1 MKGEKKMKSK
11 KRSLWFAGLLFL
23 LSVSV
28 GVPSAISASK
38 IMALATASLGGTY
51 YIVGSGVAEIVS
63 KALPD
68 VQINAVIAQGSVGNP
83 RLVNSKEAE
92 FGMTNYFSGMNA
104 IQGNKPFPG
113 KMAVAGICKLQY
125 SIIHLTTFA
134 NRNDINTVADLKGKK
149 IAVGPPG
156 GGGVLLFREILPFW
170 GIKFEDISPSYVSY
184 GDGSEALKDKK
195 VDMNIPHGAP
205 PLEAVSSLTV
215 QHDIK
220 LISMERDKLEA
231 INKKFP
237 YYEEAVVPAGMY
249 KGFDKNIYS
258 AGVQDILVVNST
270 MSENDVYRVTKAIH
284 DNLAALRKIHPSV
297 KDLTFDKY
305 RHSLVPLHPG
315 ALKFYKEKGIPL
327 L

>member
-1 MKGEKKMKSK
+1 MKNKKM
-11 KRSLWFAGLLFL
+11 WFTGLLFL
-23 LSVSV
+23 LSASV
-28 GVPSAISASK
+28 GAASAAAATK

-51 YIVGSGVAEIVS
+51 YIVGAGVAEIVS

-83 RLVNSKEAE
+83 RLVHTKEAE

-134 NRNDINTVADLKGKK
+134 GRNDIHTVLDLKGKK

-170 GIKFEDISPSYVSY
+170 GVKFEDITPSYVSY

-205 PLEAVSSLTV
+205 PLEAVSNLTV
-215 QHDIK
+215 QHEIK
-220 LISMERDKLEA
+220 LISMERDKLQA

-237 YYEEAVVPAGMY
+237 YYEEAVIPAGTY
-249 KGFDKNIYS
+249 KGFNKDAVS
-258 AGVQDILVVNST
+258 AGIQDILVVNASLG
-270 MSENDVYRVTKAIH
+270 EDQVYRVTKAIY

-297 KDLTFDKY
+297 KDLKFDNY
-305 RHSLVPLHPG
+305 RNSLVPLHAG

>member
-1 MKGEKKMKSK
+1 MKSK
-11 KRSLWFAGLLFL
+11 KRFLWFVGLLFL
-23 LSVSV
+23 VSVSV
-28 GVPSAISASK
+28 GVPSATAASK

-51 YIVGSGVAEIVS
+51 YIVGSGIAEIIS
-63 KALPD
+63 KTLPD
-68 VQINAVIAQGSVGNP
+68 VQVNAVIAQGSVGNP

-92 FGMTNYFSGMNA
+92 FGMTNYYSGLNA
-104 IQGNKPFPG
+104 VQGKKPFTG
-113 KMAVAGICKLQY
+113 KMAIAGICKLQY

-156 GGGVLLFREILPFW
+156 GGGVRLFREILPFW
-170 GIKFEDISPSYVSY
+170 GLKFEDITPSYVSY

-205 PLEAVSSLTV
+205 PLQAVSNLTI
-215 QHDIK
+215 QNDIK
-220 LISMERDKLEA
+220 LIYMEKDKLAA
-231 INKKFP
+231 INKEYP
-237 YYEEAVVPAGMY
+237 YYEDSVIPAGTY
-249 KGFDKNIYS
+249 KGFNKDTHSVGI
-258 AGVQDILVVNST
+258 QDILVVNASL
-270 MSENDVYRVTKAIH
+270 SEKEVYRVTKAIY

-297 KDLTFDKY
+297 KDLTFDNY

-327 L
+327 K

>member
-1 MKGEKKMKSK
+1 
-11 KRSLWFAGLLFL
+11 
-23 LSVSV
+23 V
-28 GVPSAISASK
+28 GA
-38 IMALATASLGGTY
+38 
-51 YIVGSGVAEIVS
+51 GVAEIVS

-83 RLVNSKEAE
+83 RLVHTKEAE

-134 NRNDINTVADLKGKK
+134 SRNDINTVADLKGKK

-170 GIKFEDISPSYVSY
+170 GVKFEDITPSYVSY
-184 GDGSEALKDKK
+184 GDGSEALKDRK

-205 PLEAVSSLTV
+205 PLEAVSNLTI
-215 QHDIK
+215 QNEIK
-220 LISMERDKLEA
+220 LISMEKDKLQA

-237 YYEEAVVPAGMY
+237 YYEEAVIPAGTY
-249 KGFDKNIYS
+249 KGFNRDAIS
-258 AGVQDILVVNST
+258 AGIQDILVVNASLG
-270 MSENDVYRVTKAIH
+270 EDQVYRVTKAIY

-297 KDLTFDKY
+297 KDLKFDNY
-305 RHSLVPLHPG
+305 RNSLVPLHPG

>member
-1 MKGEKKMKSK
+1 MKSK
-11 KRSLWFAGLLFL
+11 KRWFAGLLFL
-23 LSVSV
+23 ASVSV
-28 GVPSAISASK
+28 GVSSATAAPR

-51 YIVGSGVAEIVS
+51 YIVGAGVAEIVS

-68 VQINAVIAQGSVGNP
+68 VQVNAVIAQGSVGNP
-83 RLVNSKEAE
+83 RLVHTKEAE

-104 IQGNKPFPG
+104 VQGNKPFPG

-134 NRNDINTVADLKGKK
+134 DRKDINTVADLKGKK

-170 GIKFEDISPSYVSY
+170 GIKFEDITPSYVSY

-205 PLEAVSSLTV
+205 PLEAVSNLTM
-215 QHDIK
+215 QNDIK

-237 YYEEAVVPAGMY
+237 YYEDAVIPAGMY
-249 KGFDKNIYS
+249 KGFNKDTHS
-258 AGVQDILVVNST
+258 AGIQDILVVNTSL
-270 MSENDVYRVTKAIH
+270 SENQVYQVTKAIY
-284 DNLAALRKIHPSV
+284 DNLAALQKIHPSV
-297 KDLTFDKY
+297 KDLKFDNY